1 VEAGQECGDDPDARL
16 FPHDRGWV
24 LYNVKRL
31 CREAKVP
38 EVTAHGARG
47 IHATIA
53 TQMGTTSH
61 VVALALGHGSAEVT
75 KRHYIR
81 PGAAEQASRA
91 RLERKR
97 PMNPGLRV

>member
-1 VEAGQECGDDPDARL
+1 L

-38 EVTAHGARG
+38 EVTAHGAQG

-61 VVALALGHGSAEVT
+61 VAAMALGHGSAYAIP
-75 KRHYIR
+75 RSAWRCAAR
-81 PGAAEQASRA
+81 PRPDCSQADS
-91 RLERKR
+91 
-97 PMNPGLRV
+97 